1 MVYRNT
7 HNKILFLATLI
18 FTLVCFNVS
27 AEAKETKE
35 KQGSESTQNK
45 SAQEKS
51 KTKSKKDTDKK
62 AAKKASQKKSTQKK
76 KEAKDPSVV
85 KIKADDPK
93 AFTKAILYEKEGIEF
108 EIVGEKKPTTKQSKK
123 KEDDKYLDF
132 SKMLVPI
139 THEAPLGSK
148 YGIRD
153 HRLHRG
159 VDVSVITD
167 EPVVASLPG
176 KVITSKFNKGGYG
189 NYVLIEHE
197 NGVQTLYGHLSERAV
212 EVGNYVYPGDIVG
225 LAGNTGKSSAAHLH
239 FEIRYGDINI
249 DPETII
255 DFPKW
260 KLKKGVNKIS
270 KKKITASHENLQKKL
285 KKENTYV
292 IHKGETLEDAATWF
306 NISVEALCRIN
317 NLKPGAKL
325 RVGQKLHGSK

>member
-1 MVYRNT
+1 MIYKNI

-27 AEAKETKE
+27 VDAKE
-35 KQGSESTQNK
+35 S
-45 SAQEKS
+45 
-51 KTKSKKDTDKK
+51 SKKQNSENIQDKNKPKKTSKK
-62 AAKKASQKKSTQKK
+62 ATKKSQRKKAPPKKKSVSDST
-76 KEAKDPSVV
+76 VV
-85 KIKADDPK
+85 KIKANDPK
-93 AFTKAILYEKEGIEF
+93 AFTKAILYEKEGVEF
-108 EIVGEKKPTTKQSKK
+108 EIVEEKKPPSKPQK

-139 THEAPLGSK
+139 THEALLGSK

-159 VDVSVITD
+159 VDVSVITN

-176 KVITSKFNKGGYG
+176 KVIISKFNKGGYG

-197 NGVQTLYGHLSERAV
+197 NGIETLYGHLSERAV
-212 EVGNYVYPGDIVG
+212 EIGDYVYPGDIVG

-260 KLKKGVNKIS
+260 KLKKGVSKVS
-270 KKKITASHENLQKKL
+270 KKKITSAHNNLQRKL

-292 IHKGETLEDAATWF
+292 IHKGETLEDAANWF

-317 NLKPGAKL
+317 KLKPGAKL